1 MAEYTESD
9 KILQNLQEAGSETL
23 MAGLRNKLANE
34 QLYLAET
41 ISDFI
46 RESDWLNER
55 DMRTLAQLRD
65 SVVCNNSRIGEYKC
79 YVEIFSSP
87 QSGKKP
93 IAVDTCLQH
102 EIWYLNKKC
111 DINTIGCCCGHGRK
125 TPYIQVSEKYVQ
137 KMHEL
142 GYKPLPE
149 EADGQGK
156 WCFKPKTYFLEPVSE
171 SYKQK
176 ETIVESVEA
185 EGDE

>member
-1 MAEYTESD
+1 
-9 KILQNLQEAGSETL
+9 

-111 DINTIGCCCGHGRK
+111 GINTIGCCCGHGRK

-185 EGDE
+185 EGEDD